1 MPGPPTGPA
10 RIVQG
15 RYRLGE
21 VLGHGSRAT
30 VHRAEDLLLGRD
42 VAIKLIAGTVADP
55 AALTGQEAEARRLA
69 SLTMHGLVTLLDA
82 GVDVEA
88 DGGPRI
94 FLVLELVEG
103 ADLKRVLARGP
114 LQGRQVATMGL
125 DLAEALQ
132 YMHDR
137 GVVHQD
143 VTPANVLLL
152 DHGSERRPRVKL
164 GDFGVE
170 DIVGAAAQGAYRAPE
185 QGEQGRATPASDVY
199 ALGLVLLEALT
210 GVVGLRA
217 LEVLPAG
224 PWRATLA
231 GMLDADPD
239 RRPRAES
246 LVADFRR
253 LIVAETGRHRGSD
266 PSPGEEARLAA
277 VRGYAVLDT
286 PPDAP
291 FDRIAHLASRV
302 LDVPMAAIGILDADR
317 VWFKARTGP
326 VPTEVPRDDAVHSG
340 LLDGDGVVELPLDA
354 AIALGAGG
362 PAVRFAAAA
371 PLVTLDGLL
380 LGLLAVYD
388 TEPRTLPPAAD
399 ETLADLAAIVLHEL
413 ELRRAARRAALARR

>member
-1 MPGPPTGPA
+1 MGGPPTGPG

-15 RYRLGE
+15 RYRLRE

-42 VAIKLIAGTVADP
+42 VAIKLIAAT
-55 AALTGQEAEARRLA
+55 AAGPEALSAQEAEARRLA

-82 GVDVEA
+82 GIDVEA
-88 DGGPRI
+88 EGGPRI

-103 ADLKRVLARGP
+103 TDLKRVLARGP
-114 LQGRQVATMGL
+114 LQPRQVAHIGF
-125 DLAEALQ
+125 DVAEALQ

-152 DHGSERRPRVKL
+152 AHGSERRPRVKL
-164 GDFGVE
+164 GDFGVQ
-170 DIVGAAAQGAYRAPE
+170 DVVGAAHGPYRSPE
-185 QGEQGRATPASDVY
+185 EGEHGRPTAASDVY
-199 ALGLVLLEALT
+199 ALGLVLLECLT
-210 GVVGLRA
+210 GTPGPAA
-217 LEVLPAG
+217 LDAVPSG
-224 PWRATLA
+224 PWRDTLA
-231 GMLDADPD
+231 GMLDPDPG
-239 RRPRAES
+239 RRPGAGS
-246 LVADFRR
+246 LVQAFRE
-253 LIVAETGRHRGSD
+253 LIVAETGRHRGSE
-266 PSPGEEARLAA
+266 SPGEDARLAA

-291 FDRIAHLASRV
+291 FDRITHLASRV

-326 VPTEVPRDDAVHSG
+326 VPPELPRSDAVHEG

-354 AIALGAGG
+354 PAPLGPDG
-362 PAVRFAAAA
+362 PTVRFAAAA
-371 PLVTLDGLL
+371 PLVTVDGLL

-388 TEPRTLPPAAD
+388 TGPRTLPPTAD
-399 ETLADLAAIVLHEL
+399 ETLTDLAAIVLHEL
-413 ELRRAARRAALARR
+413 ELRRAARRTALARR